1 MADKRMISRLIAR
14 KAKFL
19 RMPFS
24 AQALYMHLC
33 LEADDEGIAEG
44 FATVS
49 LIRGNDEDLTLLVN
63 NGLLAI
69 LEPEELVVY
78 ITGWDE
84 FNAIRKDTKRESSY
98 HALLEKY
105 MALQDVEVNI
115 ESPLQG
121 VKVNS
126 ETSLQGVKVNSES
139 SLQDSKVNI
148 ESPLHSIEQ
157 YSIGKNS
164 IVQDSIVQ
172 DRGVQSAAAKES
184 TNSEYTGTPVDN
196 SQQQPPLATKLASDE
211 SFGKVMAFY
220 QDNIHPIPNQ
230 VEADDLISLYE
241 EYGEEWLKQAIK
253 EAARSN
259 ARSIKYIIA
268 ILKNWYSR
276 GMPDPWNHK
285 PPGKGKPSKEKTQDD
300 RATEAYRGAM
310 EILEAGGYQY
320 GG

>member
-1 MADKRMISRLIAR
+1 MARRMFSDRITSSAR
-14 KAKFL
+14 FL
-19 RMPFS
+19 KMPAT
-24 AQALYMHLC
+24 AQVLFFHLGMQ
-33 LEADDEGIAEG
+33 ADDEGVAEG
-44 FATVS
+44 FITMRVAGVS
-49 LIRGNDEDLTLLVN
+49 EDDL
-63 NGLLAI
+63 
-69 LEPEELVVY
+69 
-78 ITGWDE
+78 
-84 FNAIRKDTKRESSY
+84 R
-98 HALLEKY
+98 LLEEKGFVKILNDDLVTY
-105 MALQDVEVNI
+105 IEDWQENNI
-115 ESPLQG
+115 IRPDRFKASIYHDLLSDYLNACGQPATNCPTVDRQMSADCPPSDNQLSADCPTVDRQMSADCPH
-121 VKVNS
+121 KLS
-126 ETSLQGVKVNSES
+126 KDKLSKDKTSKDKLRE
-139 SLQDSKVNI
+139 D
-148 ESPLHSIEQ
+148 
-157 YSIGKNS
+157 
-164 IVQDSIVQ
+164 
-172 DRGVQSAAAKES
+172 SAAAKES

-241 EYGEEWLKQAIK
+241 EYGEEWLRQAIK

>member
-1 MADKRMISRLIAR
+1 MARRMFSDRITSSAR
-14 KAKFL
+14 FL
-19 RMPFS
+19 KMPAI
-24 AQALYMHLC
+24 AQALFFHLGMR
-33 LEADDEGIAEG
+33 ADDEGVVEG
-44 FATVS
+44 FITTRILGAS
-49 LIRGNDEDLTLLVN
+49 EDDL
-63 NGLLAI
+63 
-69 LEPEELVVY
+69 
-78 ITGWDE
+78 
-84 FNAIRKDTKRESSY
+84 R
-98 HALLEKY
+98 LLEEKGFVKILNDDLVTY
-105 MALQDVEVNI
+105 I
-115 ESPLQG
+115 ENWKEHNLIKG
-121 VKVNS
+121 DR
-126 ETSLQGVKVNSES
+126 L
-139 SLQDSKVNI
+139 
-148 ESPLHSIEQ
+148 
-157 YSIGKNS
+157 KNS
-164 IVQDSIVQ
+164 IYHKLLKAYLDT
-172 DRGVQSAAAKES
+172 GGQSGNTLETDWNQNGNSLEPKRNHSGTKVETNWNQSGNSLEPNRNPKISKDKLSKDKTSKDKLREDDAAAKES

-241 EYGEEWLKQAIK
+241 EYGEEWLRQAIK

>member
-1 MADKRMISRLIAR
+1 
-14 KAKFL
+14 
-19 RMPFS
+19 MPAT
-24 AQALYMHLC
+24 AQVLFFHLGMQ
-33 LEADDEGIAEG
+33 ADDEGVAEG
-44 FATVS
+44 FITMRVAGVS
-49 LIRGNDEDLTLLVN
+49 EDDL
-63 NGLLAI
+63 
-69 LEPEELVVY
+69 
-78 ITGWDE
+78 
-84 FNAIRKDTKRESSY
+84 R
-98 HALLEKY
+98 LLEEKGFVKILNDDLVTY
-105 MALQDVEVNI
+105 IEDWQENNI
-115 ESPLQG
+115 IRPDRFKASIYHDLLSDYLNACGQSATNCPTVDRQMSADCPHKLS
-121 VKVNS
+121 KDKLS
-126 ETSLQGVKVNSES
+126 KDKTSKDKLRE
-139 SLQDSKVNI
+139 D
-148 ESPLHSIEQ
+148 
-157 YSIGKNS
+157 
-164 IVQDSIVQ
+164 
-172 DRGVQSAAAKES
+172 SAAAIES

-241 EYGEEWLKQAIK
+241 EYGEEWLRQAIK